1 MIQKNINKNLLDDL
15 TFFVKNTLKIKEND
29 PSATLKPRKGKFNN
43 LEYEASFGKGNFAK
57 IPWFAFYGYEQKVQK
72 GIYPVILFNRETYT
86 NNFEICY
93 GVSKNYS
100 PNISWQRNKIQYLEN
115 SKTKAYSNS
124 FIKKAYSINSIEDF
138 NSNITSIFE
147 VLDTIIDD
155 FHSTF
160 QTIHKQNL
168 AAHENS
174 IIIRHKNNT
183 ENQKTLLEIET
194 EEQIEPFDTYTE
206 EDFFNEVFLDK
217 NQYSTLKN
225 LLLNKMN
232 IILEGAPGVGKTY
245 AATRL
250 AYSILGKKDKNK
262 VKMIQFHQSYG
273 YEDFIMG
280 YRPNENGF
288 ELVYGSFYKFCKMA
302 EEDSDNKYFFIIDEI
317 NRGKLSKIFGELL
330 MLIEPDKR
338 GQTLRL
344 LYKDEEFSVP
354 KNLYIIGMMNT
365 ADRSIAM
372 IDYALRRRFAFYTF
386 SPAFETESFKNYLKK
401 TNNSKYKALLDKIIL
416 LNNEIKNDCSLGSGF
431 QIGHSY
437 FLTNNEITDE
447 WMRFVIEYEIIPLL
461 KEYWF
466 DEQAKVDTWTNKLR
480 SVLN

>member
-1 MIQKNINKNLLDDL
+1 MKILLFL
-15 TFFVKNTLKIKEND
+15 WNNFTSKIKSD
-29 PSATLKPRKGKFNN
+29 G
-43 LEYEASFGKGNFAK
+43 LE
-57 IPWFAFYGYEQKVQK
+57 P
-72 GIYPVILFNRETYT
+72 
-86 NNFEICY
+86 
-93 GVSKNYS
+93 
-100 PNISWQRNKIQYLEN
+100 
-115 SKTKAYSNS
+115 
-124 FIKKAYSINSIEDF
+124 
-138 NSNITSIFE
+138 
-147 VLDTIIDD
+147 
-155 FHSTF
+155 
-160 QTIHKQNL
+160 
-168 AAHENS
+168 
-174 IIIRHKNNT
+174 
-183 ENQKTLLEIET
+183 
-194 EEQIEPFDTYTE
+194 
-206 EDFFNEVFLDK
+206 
-217 NQYSTLKN
+217 
-225 LLLNKMN
+225 
-232 IILEGAPGVGKTY
+232 
-245 AATRL
+245 
-250 AYSILGKKDKNK
+250 
-262 VKMIQFHQSYG
+262 
-273 YEDFIMG
+273 
-280 YRPNENGF
+280 
-288 ELVYGSFYKFCKMA
+288 
-302 EEDSDNKYFFIIDEI
+302 YFFIIDEI

-386 SPAFETESFKNYLKK
+386 SPAFETESFKSYLKK